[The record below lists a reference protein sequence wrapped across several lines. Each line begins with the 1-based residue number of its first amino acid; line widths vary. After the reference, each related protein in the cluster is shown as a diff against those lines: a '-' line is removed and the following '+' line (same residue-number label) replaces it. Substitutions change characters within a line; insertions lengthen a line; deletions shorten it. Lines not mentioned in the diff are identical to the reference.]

1 LTLFIVF
8 LFLAIYN
15 AGCMT
20 ALQIQH
26 YGIYPAVGREGF
38 ADYMKANNR
47 AAAVPTI
54 VPGILLLLVS
64 VGLVF
69 FRPAFVTNAEG
80 VEAFALNFFALMST
94 ILWQRRLQGEMA
106 VSGYDEG
113 KVRLLIST
121 NWIRTVSYWLQ
132 AILAI
137 SIVVH
142 ALVTGIGTPV

>member
-1 LTLFIVF
+1 MTLFIVF

-26 YGIYPAVGREGF
+26 YGIYPAVGSEGF
-38 ADYMKANNR
+38 AEYMKANNR
-47 AAAVPTI
+47 AAALPTI
-54 VPGILLLLVS
+54 VPAILLLLAS

-69 FRPAFVTNAEG
+69 FRPAFVGSLEG
-80 VEAFALNFFALMST
+80 FAAFLLNFIAFMST
-94 ILWQRRLQGEMA
+94 FLWQRKLQSEMA

-113 KVRLLIST
+113 KVRLLIRT
-121 NWIRTVSYWLQ
+121 NWIRTISYWLQ

-137 SIVVH
+137 AILVH
-142 ALVTGIGTPV
+142 LLQTGIVTPS

>member
-38 ADYMKANNR
+38 AEYMKANNR
-47 AAAVPTI
+47 AAALPTI
-54 VPGILLLLVS
+54 MPGILLLLVS

-69 FRPAFVTNAEG
+69 FRPVFVTNVEG
-80 VEAFALNFFALMST
+80 VEAFALNFFAFMST

-106 VSGYDEG
+106 VSGYDEA
-113 KVRLLIST
+113 KVRLLIRT

-142 ALVTGIGTPV
+142 ALLTGIGTPV

>member
-20 ALQIQH
+20 TLQLQH

-38 ADYMKANNR
+38 AEYMKANNR
-47 AAAVPTI
+47 AALVPTI
-54 VPGILLLLVS
+54 VPAILLLLAS

-69 FRPAFVTNAEG
+69 FRPAFVGNLEG
-80 VEAFALNFFALMST
+80 VAAFLLNFFAFMST
-94 ILWQRRLQGEMA
+94 FLWQRKLQGEMA
-106 VSGYDEG
+106 ASGYDES
-113 KVRLLIST
+113 KVRLLIRT
-121 NWIRTVSYWLQ
+121 NWIRTVCYWLQ
-132 AILAI
+132 AVLAI

-142 ALVTGIGTPV
+142 VLRTAQ

>member
-15 AGCMT
+15 TGCMT

-38 ADYMKANNR
+38 AEYMKANNR
-47 AAAVPTI
+47 AAALPTI
-54 VPGILLLLVS
+54 VPGMLLLLVS

-69 FRPAFVTNAEG
+69 FRPAFVGALEG
-80 VEAFALNFFALMST
+80 VAAFLLNFFAFVST
-94 ILWQRRLQGEMA
+94 FLWQRKLQGEMA

-113 KVRLLIST
+113 KVRLLIRT
-121 NWIRTVSYWLQ
+121 NWIRTISYWLQ

-137 SIVVH
+137 AILVHLLQTGMVVP
-142 ALVTGIGTPV
+142 L